1 MNEQLINDRIRLDNI
16 NSEMS
21 RISNVARE
29 YMNASQEQR
38 DRVDPQ
44 LLASVLDRYNML
56 KADKLAL
63 EQSVVAREME
73 AQRATMQQPQQQTY
87 NGWGRRRTIVPR
99 NNPDV
104 NVPNPDVVVDNPSL
118 PNDIVIAYN
127 KYWVPYYLDKTTWNQ
142 TAPTWYDANGNAVFA
157 NWQTLGN
164 IQWDINWWI
173 NRYWENAQLARNEID
188 ARKNAELERNKII
201 AMNMMS
207 VPGAMVTAEAIAA
220 WLAGWAGTLAWTTA
234 QKEALKQALNNS
246 YRGVQSNPLNYT
258 RTLGTRN
265 ITRVPQWAINNT
277 VNNAYRYVQSNPL
290 DYNALRTIP
299 STLR

>member
-1 MNEQLINDRIRLDNI
+1 MNEQLINDRIKLDNI
-16 NSEMS
+16 TTEMNK
-21 RISNVARE
+21 ISQVARE
-29 YMNASQEQR
+29 YMNATPEQR
-38 DRVDPQ
+38 NRVNPD

-73 AQRATMQQPQQQTY
+73 AQRAAMEQPQQQTY
-87 NGWGRRRTIVPR
+87 NGWGRRRTIVPK

-104 NVPNPDVVVDNPSL
+104 VVDNPDVVVDNPSL
-118 PNDIVIAYN
+118 PITIAYT
-127 KYWVPYYLDKTTWNQ
+127 KTWVPYYLDKTTWNQ
-142 TAPTWYDANGNAVFA
+142 IAPTWYDANGNAVFA
-157 NWQTLGN
+157 NGQTLGN
-164 IQWDINWWI
+164 IQWDINQWI
-173 NRYWENAQLARNEID
+173 NRYGTNAQLARDEIA
-188 ARKNAELERNKII
+188 ARDNAELERNKII

-290 DYNALRTIP
+290 DYNALRTMP